1 MAHHAADAAVAGRD
15 PERDIVS
22 EGRRLPGAW
31 WRVNDGVLLPRG
43 GEPLDHVVCRFDLPA
58 HCDAAEVAALEVAK
72 VTQSFERFVTEVII
86 SLRVTL
92 SSDLAFLADGL
103 PGGGGTR
110 LEILVRRVDA
120 DADLESG
127 TAD

>member
-1 MAHHAADAAVAGRD
+1 M
-15 PERDIVS
+15 S

-43 GEPLDHVVCRFDLPA
+43 GEPLDHVVCRFDLPPNR
-58 HCDAAEVAALEVAK
+58 DAPEVTALEITEVSK
-72 VTQSFERFVTEVII
+72 RFLRFVREIVEEFRIP
-86 SLRVTL
+86 LGG
-92 SSDLAFLADGL
+92 DLTFLPDCLATW
-103 PGGGGTR
+103 GGTR
-110 LEILVRRVDA
+110 LEVLVRRVDA

>member
-1 MAHHAADAAVAGRD
+1 MGEGSGFTASGGRVD
-15 PERDIVS
+15 
-22 EGRRLPGAW
+22 
-31 WRVNDGVLLPRG
+31 NGVFLARG
-43 GEPLDHVVCRFDLPA
+43 SKPSYDVVCRFDLPA

-110 LEILVRRVDA
+110 LEVLVRRVDA